1 MKKTTSTVGQT
12 SVETSEKKV
21 TPFDFLNSINDT
33 KIDLMRLDPE
43 NEKRYNSFMINR
55 GLSYFSDTIF
65 MANEMNRY
73 HHIENKLQYSF
84 YINIIRKRKRF
95 SKWTK
100 AEHINNIEAV
110 KEYFGYSTNKAKQA
124 LPLLTMD
131 QLIVIQNKVKKG
143 GRK

>member
-1 MKKTTSTVGQT
+1 M
-12 SVETSEKKV
+12 
-21 TPFDFLNSINDT
+21 
-33 KIDLMRLDPE
+33 
-43 NEKRYNSFMINR
+43 
-55 GLSYFSDTIF
+55 
-65 MANEMNRY
+65 
-73 HHIENKLQYSF
+73 SF